1 MMRVLAVRMLDGF
14 ARILRTAADSA
25 EHLATQTYRAH
36 SRSEARKSARAEMSR
51 MMAQGRRDA
60 AAAEDLI
67 AETRPNR
74 VGSPIHRD
82 R

>member
-1 MMRVLAVRMLDGF
+1 MSLVLWLARLLDLTSYY
-14 ARILRTAADSA
+14 ARRAADSI
-25 EHLATQTYRAH
+25 YRPYY
-36 SRSEARKSARAEMSR
+36 RREARKSARAEMSR

-67 AETRPNR
+67 ASTRPNR
-74 VGSPIHRD
+74 VGSPINRD